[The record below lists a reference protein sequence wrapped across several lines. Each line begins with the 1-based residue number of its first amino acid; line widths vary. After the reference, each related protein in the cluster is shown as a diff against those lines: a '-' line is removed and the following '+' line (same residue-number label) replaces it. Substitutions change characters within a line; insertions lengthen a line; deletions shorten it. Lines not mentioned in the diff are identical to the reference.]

1 MKIAILGTGPVAKT
15 LAGKLASL
23 SHDVVLG
30 TRDPSATMAR
40 KEPDTFGLPPVA
52 QWRKDNPSV
61 GLATFADAAARAEVI
76 FNASAGA
83 AGLAPLEAAGASNL
97 DGKILID
104 VSNPLDFSKGMP
116 PSLTVC
122 NDDSLGEKIQRAFP
136 GAKVVKT
143 LNTVNA
149 FLMIDPGQLK
159 DADHTMFVSGN
170 DAGAKAA
177 VTGYLK
183 DWFGWKDVMD
193 LGDISNARGTEM
205 LLPLWARVYTST
217 NNPMFAFKV
226 VR

>member
-61 GLATFADAAARAEVI
+61 GLATFASAVVAAEIVI
-76 FNASAGA
+76 NASAGA
-83 AGLAPLEAAGASNL
+83 AGLGALEAAGAANL
-97 DGKILID
+97 GGKIVID
-104 VSNPLDFSKGMP
+104 LSNPLDFSRGMP

-122 NDDSLGEKIQRAFP
+122 NDDSLGEQIQRAFP

-149 FLMIDPGQLK
+149 FLMINPGQLAG
-159 DADHTMFVSGN
+159 ADHTMFVAGN
-170 DAGAKAA
+170 DARAKEA

-205 LLPLWARVYTST
+205 LLPLWARVYVAG